1 MDVIEKLEEV
11 NVAELDSKQ
20 AKEWLQQLAYY
31 YMSGTYRA
39 PDETRR
45 HGYSLSPGETA
56 DKIKAEFTALVEAAG
71 YPAFSR
77 LTANRMYENEAKR
90 RFNDTRGIGAQLREQ
105 NLRRYERV
113 MQKID
118 GILEK
123 EDVKAEV
130 LLNAIDRL
138 VAVEKRE
145 AVVTGYEAPQ
155 KLAVI
160 TANADLGVSEEDKE
174 RIRRAKNYTEDFE
187 QSLLQGGDVVEGET
201 TP

>member
-1 MDVIEKLEEV
+1 MDVIEQIEQV
-11 NVAELDSKQ
+11 NIPELNTKE
-20 AKEWLQQLAYY
+20 AKEWLQQLVYY
-31 YMSGTYRA
+31 YMSGLYRA
-39 PDETRR
+39 PDETRK
-45 HGYSLSPGETA
+45 HGYSLSPGQAA
-56 DKIKAEFTALVEAAG
+56 DKIKAELPALVEAAG

-77 LTANRMYENEAKR
+77 LTANRMYESEAKK
-90 RFNDTRGIGAQLREQ
+90 RFNDTRGIAAQLREQ

-113 MQKID
+113 MQKLE
-118 GILEK
+118 GIFEK
-123 EDVKAEV
+123 ENVKDEV

-174 RIRRAKNYTEDFE
+174 RIRRAKSYTQDFE
-187 QSLLQGGDVVEGET
+187 QSLLGDGEVVEGET

>member
-11 NVAELDSKQ
+11 NVGELDSKQ

-39 PDETRR
+39 PDETRK
-45 HGYSLSPGETA
+45 HGYSLSPGEAA
-56 DKIKAEFTALVEAAG
+56 DKIRAEFPALVEAAG

-77 LTANRMYENEAKR
+77 LTADRMYEREAQK
-90 RFNDTRGIGAQLREQ
+90 RFNDTRGIAAQLREQ
-105 NLRRYERV
+105 NLRRLERA
-113 MQKID
+113 MTKIED
-118 GILEK
+118 ILEN
-123 EDVKAEV
+123 ERSKAADI
-130 LLNAIDRL
+130 LNAIDRL

-160 TANADLGVSEEDKE
+160 TAHADLGVSEEDKD
-174 RIRRAKNYTEDFE
+174 RIRRAKSYTEDFE
-187 QSLLQGGDVVEGET
+187 EALLQGGDVVEGEII
-201 TP
+201 P